1 MEPHII
7 LLTKFLQPPEFICV
21 PSTWCTFVE
30 TGKTKLSQR
39 SCKPGLYERGP
50 LILLSKKSQA
60 RVGRRI
66 CKEPATQY
74 SYLVHCD
81 TWTICILDK
90 IKDACFAC
98 PCMLKILRKL
108 DVLGTQGLSSLKKRN
123 EKVFNIFKVLL
134 QLKEWKPRLT
144 SQTYIFKS
152 KEVSHLLYSNLTLL
166 MNNFVQL
173 TKRKTQFLE
182 LKLTAH
188 PSNILKR

>member
-1 MEPHII
+1 
-7 LLTKFLQPPEFICV
+7 
-21 PSTWCTFVE
+21 
-30 TGKTKLSQR
+30 
-39 SCKPGLYERGP
+39 
-50 LILLSKKSQA
+50 
-60 RVGRRI
+60 
-66 CKEPATQY
+66 
-74 SYLVHCD
+74 
-81 TWTICILDK
+81 
-90 IKDACFAC
+90 
-98 PCMLKILRKL
+98 MLKILRKL

-182 LKLTAH
+182 LKLIAH